1 MIYARQLPSGRL
13 VDIRRYGKAEAEG
26 RADLVPLERMPAGF
40 GPFVYDPATQ
50 RAIPA
55 PPTEAEALGRIEHG
69 PRVLAALVVRAAPS
83 STPEERAWA
92 GQVLDVALERVRI
105 ARDGRP

>member
-26 RADLVPLERMPAGF
+26 RADLVPLERRPAGF

-55 PPTEAEALGRIEHG
+55 PLSQEEKADRVKLRG
-69 PRVLAALVVRAAPS
+69 RVLAALVVRAAPG
-83 STPEERAWA
+83 STVAEKAWA
-92 GQVLDVALERVRI
+92 GQILDAALEQVRN
-105 ARDGRP
+105 ALR